1 MGWKTYHVLRH
12 PIRLRAG
19 ERCDRIGFYSSLTFS
34 GKRPLR
40 SQSAQR
46 AEAREAIPSCADAL
60 DRSPNNWGA
69 QRNLNDTVM
78 RVTADSGMPFRR
90 PGVYSYCCTAF
101 LAASSNT
108 GCTACNTWTSLTF
121 PSAPTIA

>member
-1 MGWKTYHVLRH
+1 MTFLRH

-19 ERCDRIGFYSSLTFS
+19 ERCDRIGFSSSPTFS
-34 GKRPLR
+34 GNILSAAHQHHEPGKEAIRLR
-40 SQSAQR
+40 SVVDLPP
-46 AEAREAIPSCADAL
+46 ID
-60 DRSPNNWGA
+60 WGA
-69 QRNLNDTVM
+69 QRNLKETVM
-78 RVTADSGMPFRR
+78 RVTADSGIPFRR

-108 GCTACNTWTSLTF
+108 GCTPCNTWTSLTF